1 MTDIFE
7 FFTKSFTAETIIPL
21 ILVFI
26 VAIAL
31 RVLTPVYRSFEN
43 RFANY
48 IIDRLTKVL
57 FKKPISQKISYG
69 EQLEKLTE
77 SLNKSSAEVDN
88 ILNELSEVAQD
99 RQKTLQ
105 GLESELLRLENRQAE
120 LNQRIKDL
128 ENVPIPVAEH
138 FAKLTESLSESSE
151 KRSAQR
157 DYVLFVL
164 GLILGTVLSVTT
176 TFLLK

>member
-1 MTDIFE
+1 MTSIFDFYKE
-7 FFTKSFTAETIIPL
+7 LFTAETIIPL
-21 ILVFI
+21 ILVSL

-31 RVLTPVYRSFEN
+31 RVLTPVYRNFEN
-43 RFANY
+43 RFAEY
-48 IIDRLTKVL
+48 LVEQLTKLV
-57 FKKPISQKISYG
+57 FRKPVSKKISYSA
-69 EQLEKLTE
+69 QLTSLTE

-88 ILNELSEVAQD
+88 LLNELSEVAQD

-105 GLESELLRLENRQAE
+105 GLESELLRLENRQTE
-120 LNQRIKDL
+120 LSQRIKDL

-157 DYVLFVL
+157 DYILFVL
-164 GLILGTVLSVTT
+164 GLILGTVLSVITT
-176 TFLLK
+176 ILLK

>member
-1 MTDIFE
+1 MDILDFYKE
-7 FFTKSFTAETIIPL
+7 LFTAQSIIPL
-21 ILVFI
+21 ILVSL

-31 RVLTPVYRSFEN
+31 RVLTPVYRNFEN
-43 RFANY
+43 QFAEY
-48 IIDRLTKVL
+48 LVERLTKL
-57 FKKPISQKISYG
+57 IFRKSPSKKISYS
-69 EQLEKLTE
+69 EQLANLTE
-77 SLNKSSAEVDN
+77 SLNKSSTEVDN
-88 ILNELSEVAQD
+88 LLNELSEVAQD

-105 GLESELLRLENRQAE
+105 GLESELFRLENRQAE

-157 DYVLFVL
+157 DYILFVL
-164 GLILGTVLSVTT
+164 GLLLGTVLSVITT
-176 TFLLK
+176 ILLK